1 MKTSGTVRRLA
12 AVVALAVAAPLALTA
27 CANDPLAE
35 QFRSGDNKNY
45 IAGDGTVTEF
55 QNADARRASTEWTS
69 VTESGGIL
77 SSADLTAAGKV
88 TVINFW
94 YAGCAP
100 CRAEAKDLQALYK
113 EFEDQGVQMLGVN
126 VRDTAPTILAFAR
139 NFGWT
144 FPSVVDAQSGDVM
157 LAYTGIVTP
166 QAVPTTLVLDSE
178 GRVSARILGRFE
190 ASILKALI
198 KTALKETV
206 N

>member
-1 MKTSGTVRRLA
+1 MKTSGALRRLVA
-12 AVVALAVAAPLALTA
+12 LVALAVAAPLVLTA

-77 SSADLTAAGKV
+77 SSADLTSAGKV

-126 VRDTAPTILAFAR
+126 VRDTA
-139 NFGWT
+139 
-144 FPSVVDAQSGDVM
+144 QSGDVM

-190 ASILKALI
+190 PGILKALI

>member
-1 MKTSGTVRRLA
+1 MKTVGILRRLA
-12 AVVALAVAAPLALTA
+12 ALVALAVAAPVAVTA
-27 CANDPLAE
+27 CANDPLAD

-55 QNADARRASTEWTS
+55 QNADARRASAAWTS

-77 SSADLTAAGKV
+77 SSADLTGAGKV

-100 CRAEAKDLQALYK
+100 CRAEAKDLQAIYE
-113 EFEDQGVQMLGVN
+113 EFEDQGVQLLGVN

-166 QAVPTTLVLDSE
+166 QAVPTTLVLDAE
-178 GRVSARILGRFE
+178 GCVSARILGRFDPG
-190 ASILKALI
+190 ILKALI
-198 KTALKETV
+198 KTALKEAA